1 MGVETEND
9 IEREKK
15 ILKQNNINKIN
26 QRDVKSTLK
35 LFIDTHKPLTLYLSF

>member
-15 ILKQNNINKIN
+15 FLKQNNINKIN
-26 QRDVKSTLK
+26 QRDEKSTLR
-35 LFIDTHKPLTLYLSF
+35 LFIDNHKSLTLYLSF